1 MTPIEAI
8 QAIKRPTGDLGAAFY
23 FHPDTIARGK
33 ELGLD
38 GFRFYFLGRGGV
50 LGDVDAAVVRSAFGY
65 FEHGLIDKMWTSA
78 KERMPAR
85 DAAAAYEECCH
96 HFGRA
101 KFDGIDG
108 LDEYVSAATA
118 VIDAADGGALTL
130 FVAIRTM
137 PVPDDAPAAAAHQAM
152 VLRELRGSAHL
163 AAVAAVGLTTAV
175 AHAIKRPDDV
185 ATFGYGEPPTVTDAD
200 RAALDRA
207 EQITDDILLPAFSVL
222 DEEQAEA
229 LVAGTN
235 AMHAALRGD
244 VT

>member
-1 MTPIEAI
+1 MTPLEAI
-8 QAIKRPTGDLGAAFY
+8 QAIKRPTGDIGAAFY
-23 FHPDTIARGK
+23 FQPDTIARGK

-50 LGDVDAAVVRSAFGY
+50 LGDVDAAVVKSAFGY
-65 FEHGLIDKMWTSA
+65 FETGLIDKVWTSA
-78 KERMPAR
+78 KERMPPR
-85 DAAAAYEECCH
+85 DAAAAYIECCH
-96 HFGRA
+96 RFGRS
-101 KFDGIDG
+101 KFGEIDG

-118 VIDAADGGALTL
+118 VIGAADGGALPL

-163 AAVAAVGLTTAV
+163 AAVASVGLTTAV

-185 ATFGYGEPPTVTDAD
+185 AMFGYEEPPTVNEAD

-222 DEEQAEA
+222 DEAQAEA
-229 LVAGTN
+229 LVAGTT
-235 AMHAALRGD
+235 AMHTAIKG
-244 VT
+244 

>member
-1 MTPIEAI
+1 MTPLEAI
-8 QAIKRPTGDLGAAFY
+8 HAIKRPTGDIGAAFF
-23 FHPDTIARGK
+23 FHPDTLARGK

-50 LGDVDAAVVRSAFGY
+50 LGDVDAAVVKSAFGY
-65 FEHGLIDKMWTSA
+65 FESGLIDKVWTSA

-85 DAAAAYEECCH
+85 EAAAAYIECCH
-96 HFGRA
+96 QFGRA
-101 KFDGIDG
+101 KFSDIDG

-118 VIDAADGGALTL
+118 VIGAADGGALPL
-130 FVAIRTM
+130 FAAIRTM
-137 PVPDDAPAAAAHQAM
+137 PVPDDTPAAAVHQAT

-163 AAVAAVGLTTAV
+163 AAVAAVGLSTAV

-185 ATFGYGEPPTVTDAD
+185 AMFGYEEPPTVTDAD

-222 DEEQAEA
+222 DEAQADA
-229 LVAGTN
+229 LVAGTS
-235 AMHAALRGD
+235 AMHAALKG
-244 VT
+244 